1 MSLRTRLPLLGLVYQ
16 ESDAVSR
23 FRKGER
29 EFMTY
34 DYFYG
39 QQADQFSF
47 YRIPKALFTDEAFDS
62 ISIEAKLLYGIL
74 LDRMNLSAKNG
85 WLDKEGRVYIIFTID
100 EVKESLRC
108 SNKKAAKT
116 LDELEN
122 TAGLIERRRRGLGKP
137 NLLYVK
143 NFISRVSK
151 RDFLKFPKENSGCF
165 QNTVQ
170 EVSKGD
176 GSNTDLKKT
185 DSIDTDFY
193 PFIQAEA
200 AQPERKRYD
209 AEQRDIYRSIIKENI
224 DYDIL
229 MSDRKMPQDILEE
242 IVELMVDVVCSA
254 APYIRV
260 LREDKPT
267 EVVKS
272 QFLKLNSEHIRF
284 VMDCLEENT
293 TKIKNMRQYLI
304 STLYNAPLTIG
315 NYYRSLVNH
324 DMYGDQS

>member
-1 MSLRTRLPLLGLVYQ
+1 
-16 ESDAVSR
+16 
-23 FRKGER
+23 
-29 EFMTY
+29 MTY

-39 QQADQFSF
+39 QQAEQFSF
-47 YRIPKALFTDEAFDS
+47 YRIPKALFTDEAFGS
-62 ISIEAKLLYGIL
+62 ISTDAKLLYGIL

-85 WLDKEGRVYIIFTID
+85 WLDKEGRVYIIFTLD
-100 EVKESLRC
+100 EVQDSLGC
-108 SNKKAAKT
+108 GHGKAAKL
-116 LDELEN
+116 LDELDGD
-122 TAGLIERRRRGLGKP
+122 TGLIERKRQGLGKP
-137 NLLYVK
+137 NLIFVK
-143 NFISRVSK
+143 NFISRVRKSN
-151 RDFLKFPKENSGCF
+151 FLKSEKRTSGSS
-165 QNTVQ
+165 QIGVQ
-170 EVSKGD
+170 EIPIAD
-176 GSNTDLKKT
+176 GSNTDFKKT
-185 DSIDTDFY
+185 DPIDTDSY
-193 PFIQAEA
+193 LFISSEPCRTETIRSDA
-200 AQPERKRYD
+200 AQRE
-209 AEQRDIYRSIIKENI
+209 IYRSIIKENI
-224 DYDIL
+224 DYDIIRF
-229 MSDRKMPQDILEE
+229 DRKTPQDILEE

>member
-1 MSLRTRLPLLGLVYQ
+1 
-16 ESDAVSR
+16 
-23 FRKGER
+23 
-29 EFMTY
+29 MTY

-47 YRIPKALFTDEAFDS
+47 YRIPKVLFTDEAFDA

-85 WLDKEGRVYIIFTID
+85 WLDKDGRVYIIFTVD

-116 LDELEN
+116 LDELEY
-122 TAGLIERRRRGLGKP
+122 TVGLIERRRRGLGKP

-151 RDFLKFPKENSGCF
+151 GDFLKFPKENSGSF
-165 QNTVQ
+165 QNTDQ
-170 EVSKGD
+170 EVSEGD
-176 GSNTDLKKT
+176 SSNTDLKKT
-185 DSIDTDFY
+185 DPIDTDSSLFNSSEACQ
-193 PFIQAEA
+193 PDVKRSEA
-200 AQPERKRYD
+200 A
-209 AEQRDIYRSIIKENI
+209 QRDIYRNIIKENI

-229 MSDRKMPQDILEE
+229 LLDRKMSQEILEE
-242 IVELMVDVVCSA
+242 ILELMVDVVCSNA
-254 APYIRV
+254 MYIRV
-260 LREDKPT
+260 VKEDKPA

-284 VMDCLEENT
+284 VIDCLEENT
-293 TKIKNMRQYLI
+293 TKIRNMRQYLI
-304 STLYNAPLTIG
+304 STLYNAPLTMG

-324 DMYGDQS
+324 DMYRPGLPDYKYNAGESL

>member
-1 MSLRTRLPLLGLVYQ
+1 
-16 ESDAVSR
+16 
-23 FRKGER
+23 
-29 EFMTY
+29 MTY

-39 QQADQFSF
+39 QQAEQFSF
-47 YRIPKALFTDEAFDS
+47 YRIPKALFTDEAFGS
-62 ISIEAKLLYGIL
+62 ISTDAKLLYGIL

-85 WLDKEGRVYIIFTID
+85 WLDKEGRVYIIFTLD
-100 EVKESLRC
+100 EVQESLGC
-108 SNKKAAKT
+108 GHGKAAKL
-116 LDELEN
+116 LDELDGD
-122 TAGLIERRRRGLGKP
+122 TGLIERKRQGLGKP
-137 NLLYVK
+137 NLIFVK
-143 NFISRVSK
+143 NFISRVRKSN
-151 RDFLKFPKENSGCF
+151 FLKSEKRTSGSS
-165 QNTVQ
+165 QIGVQ
-170 EVSKGD
+170 EIPIAD
-176 GSNTDLKKT
+176 GSNTDFKKT
-185 DSIDTDFY
+185 DPIDTDSY
-193 PFIQAEA
+193 QFISSEPCQKESKRSDA
-200 AQPERKRYD
+200 AQRE
-209 AEQRDIYRSIIKENI
+209 IYRSIIKENI
-224 DYDIL
+224 DYDIIL
-229 MSDRKMPQDILEE
+229 FDRKISQDILEE